1 MVLSHLLLADGVL
14 LSLSGR
20 EARCCLVHLLCLSLL
35 LCEEMLGVHVVVGIV
50 RLLSNAAERVPEAM
64 LHAQLLVC
72 LVELLGP
79 ILVHV
84 GRVLLLLLL

>member
-1 MVLSHLLLADGVL
+1 VVLGHLLLADGVL
-14 LSLSGR
+14 LRLSGR

-35 LCEEMLGVHVVVGIV
+35 LREELLGVHVVVGIAC
-50 RLLSNAAERVPEAM
+50 LLSHAERVPEAM